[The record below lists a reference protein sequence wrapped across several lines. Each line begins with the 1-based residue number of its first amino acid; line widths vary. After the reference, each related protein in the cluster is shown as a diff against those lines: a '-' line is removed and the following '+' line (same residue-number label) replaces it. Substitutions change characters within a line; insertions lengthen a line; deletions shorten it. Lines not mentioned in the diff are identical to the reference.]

1 MNSERQAFFSDNRKD
16 HWTNK
21 TQKSALNNILAYH
34 YWIIDFIARSV
45 VDAIVDILKEGGR
58 RILWRV
64 KDEWNDDE
72 KRLMTNMIS
81 LIIRYCELG
90 TYRMISLII
99 RYCELGTYRVGYEG
113 MGPHSIL
120 SPVQTRI
127 PLLILILRM
136 HYVSILLKPNPSKL

>member
-21 TQKSALNNILAYH
+21 TQKSGLNNILAYH

-64 KDEWNDDE
+64 KDEWNDDK
-72 KRLMTNMIS
+72 KRLMTN
-81 LIIRYCELG
+81 
-90 TYRMISLII
+90 MISLII